1 MGRESMRQHD
11 TSLHLTSSALMTT
24 ADATPDSPSAPFH
37 NRTRT
42 SRSIPRRL
50 LRQGRAHLLPV
61 YALMRTSDLGREGID
76 HSGSYRF
83 ADHIYRNVPSGRFGI
98 GRLLDAALLRLR
110 GARSMRNRFFHV
122 QREIVA
128 ARRRAATSEE
138 FRVLAVPCG
147 IARDLVQAARTLR
160 REDPTLAGRTTFF
173 GIDLDPEPL
182 ELSRRLASGL
192 ANFHFARGDALD
204 SRAYPPALDLIAS
217 TGLGEFLGD
226 AQLARLYAVCRGALR
241 EGGVLVT
248 SGMRRD
254 PLADYLAREL
264 AELHTH
270 YRGPAELTR
279 MLTEAGFAAVTAV
292 PDEVGLQTLVVARVE
307 PDAPGADRG

>member
-1 MGRESMRQHD
+1 MNTVDSRR
-11 TSLHLTSSALMTT
+11 
-24 ADATPDSPSAPFH
+24 DSPSAPFH

-42 SRSIPRRL
+42 SQSIPRRL

-98 GRLLDAALLRLR
+98 GRLLDAVLLRLR

-128 ARRRAATSEE
+128 ARRRAATRDD
-138 FRVLAVPCG
+138 FRVFAVPCG
-147 IARDLVQAARTLR
+147 IARDLVHAARTLV
-160 REDPTLAGRTTFF
+160 REAPGLAERTTFF
-173 GIDLDPEPL
+173 GVDLDPEPL

-204 SRAYPPALDLIAS
+204 PGAYPPSLDLIAS

-226 AQLARLYAVCRGALR
+226 AELARFYAVCRGALR
-241 EGGVLVT
+241 DGGVFVT
-248 SGMRRD
+248 SGMQRD
-254 PLADYLAREL
+254 AVADYLAREL

-270 YRGPAELTR
+270 YRGPPELTR
-279 MLTEAGFAAVTAV
+279 LLTEAGFASVTAV
-292 PDEVGLQTLVVARVE
+292 PDEFGLQTLVVARVAPDP
-307 PDAPGADRG
+307 PDAPDTGGR